1 MPDEFPGSVIWQRSS
16 EILGGA
22 VDISPAAG
30 AENAGNYRLVQAC
43 TRTHAADAMSRQ
55 RGVGADT

>member
-1 MPDEFPGSVIWQRSS
+1 MSDEFPGSVIWQRSS